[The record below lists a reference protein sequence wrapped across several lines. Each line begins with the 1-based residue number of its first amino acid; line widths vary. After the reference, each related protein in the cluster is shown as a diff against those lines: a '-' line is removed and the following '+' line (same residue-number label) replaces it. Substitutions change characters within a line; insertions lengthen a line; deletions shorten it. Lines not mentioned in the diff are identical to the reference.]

1 MYSTRFNGRPKNKG
15 DHDRMDTAPGGPS
28 PPLITALQAWQPKN
42 IRRQKEKRRRR
53 ALASIITLCYIHL
66 ITHLEGGDHKVALT
80 PLSRTAEP
88 AARIAR
94 INEIA

>member
-15 DHDRMDTAPGGPS
+15 DHDQMDTTPGGPT
-28 PPLITALQAWQPKN
+28 PPLITSLQAWQPNN

-53 ALASIITLCYIHL
+53 ALASIITLYYIHCL

-80 PLSRTAEP
+80 PLSCTAEP
-88 AARIAR
+88 AARI
-94 INEIA
+94 NEIA